1 MTDSVIEVKLQE
13 WSVSSSY
20 KFLKGNPVFSTSDEL
35 FKKEQNEELRLSVK
49 SELDYFFMIDLIEI
63 MLIVVVVYWEDSV
76 NKLVYV
82 SVDKVDLKGS

>member
-13 WSVSSSY
+13 WGVSSSY